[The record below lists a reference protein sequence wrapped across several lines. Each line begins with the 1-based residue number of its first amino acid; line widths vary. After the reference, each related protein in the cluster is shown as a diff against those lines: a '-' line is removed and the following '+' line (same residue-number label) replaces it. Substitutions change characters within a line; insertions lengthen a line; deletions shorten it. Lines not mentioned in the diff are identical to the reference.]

1 MSLDDQARA
10 LDGCRSYLH
19 LLAQLNLPPALRPKI
34 DASDVVQ
41 QTMLQAHQ
49 AMAQFRGKTEEE
61 LRAWLRQILARNLIH
76 ASRDFGREKRD
87 VSRERSIEAA
97 VEDSSVRVD
106 GWLAANQSSPSQK
119 AERSEQTASLADALA
134 VLPEAQRE
142 AIILHYWQDW
152 TVAAIANHTGRSVAA
167 VAGLLKRGLKHLRA
181 KLQEGKTS

>member
-1 MSLDDQARA
+1 MSLDDRARA

-106 GWLAANQSSPSQK
+106 GARAEHGSRIGGTKIIRNRGQSAWNRDHGFCIDAAAFALRVDAGTLSTVPTSPCLACTTMGPA
-119 AERSEQTASLADALA
+119 
-134 VLPEAQRE
+134 
-142 AIILHYWQDW
+142 
-152 TVAAIANHTGRSVAA
+152 
-167 VAGLLKRGLKHLRA
+167 RA
-181 KLQEGKTS
+181 KSRRWV